1 MTNSICDIFPFKQAS
16 ISTNYHT
23 FRDYQVTIVYCDVSR
38 YCIQYKKSGT
48 FELVPQSS
56 YLSEQQHMYR
66 SKAFTKSSK
75 FTAISSY
82 SLLLEHL
89 FGKYLHLTTSPEPA
103 SLWNL
108 FTKLV
113 LHTRQFRLSKANST
127 NSVQHGST
135 TTGS

>member
-1 MTNSICDIFPFKQAS
+1 MTNCICDIFPFKQAS

-23 FRDYQVTIVYCDVSR
+23 VRDYQVTIVYCDVGR

-48 FELVPQSS
+48 FNLAISLSDNTHIDLKHLQSFQSS
-56 YLSEQQHMYR
+56 LQ
-66 SKAFTKSSK
+66 
-75 FTAISSY
+75 ISSY
-82 SLLLEHL
+82 FLLLEHL
-89 FGKYLHLTTSPEPA
+89 FVKYLHLTTSPEPA

-108 FTKLV
+108 FTKLG